1 MATINEMNQSLKNAQ
16 AKADAGDQEA
26 AAAVVRLR
34 KALGA
39 SANLGPAPTTM
50 EGLKRGALDVGQG
63 LKQMYLMATD
73 PNAAQA
79 YTADVNKEIADYE
92 ARRVAAGKPYTGYK
106 GTAQNTAS
114 FDFNRALGSTAV
126 TAPLM
131 FIPGGQSSI
140 IPRMLSGAGAGALA
154 GVSQFAPS
162 GTGLEKA
169 AQGLIGAGL
178 GAVIPEIPRTAVV
191 GATALGQLGRAGVR
205 DAASVLT
212 PTSKIT
218 QDLITGLQAAAP
230 EVDFSR
236 MTAQMQQN
244 LLQDARQQLS
254 VTGQLDPAA
263 LLRMRDYRTLGVEP
277 TMGQATRD
285 PRQYATERNTAGIA
299 GVGEDLLTR
308 FRQQPEQVRSAL
320 EKMIVGE
327 AETPIAAGR
336 SAIGAIGERKMK
348 TGMYA
353 ELGKPI
359 DDAFNAARGSTGADD
374 VLPFSSYEARIAET
388 VRDFSDKIPGP
399 VLQRLGDFAGAE
411 PKKAFSIREAAK
423 MRELLNARIQDG
435 DPSTALALGKI
446 KRELDTFMLDQADAV
461 GDAGSEA
468 IQKFRAGA
476 ELSAKRAREFEP
488 VSDVVSGKIAPE
500 DFFGKYVLRGKVDD
514 VVKLKGL
521 LTRTDVSE
529 EMAQKGAQAW
539 DDIRGATVRHLLDK
553 AAPMGEGFS
562 QANFNNALK
571 ALNKN
576 NMVDELFTPEEK
588 GMLFTISRVS
598 QNLFKE
604 PVSGGV
610 PLINRSGTG
619 AALFNLMQKGSVVP
633 GIGTLVQPSLD
644 ALKQQVQQAAAQRM
658 LAGSSASRALQSA
671 ADAAQRKTAG
681 DLTRFLPTSPFA
693 AAVGE
698 RERQNPTL
706 IEGLL
711 AR

>member
-1 MATINEMNQSLKNAQ
+1 MATIDEMNQALKNAQ
-16 AKADAGDQEA
+16 AKADAGDQAA

-39 SANLGPAPTTM
+39 SANVGPAPTTF

-126 TAPLM
+126 TLPLM
-131 FIPGGQSSI
+131 AIPGGQSSI
-140 IPRMLSGAGAGALA
+140 IPRIISGVTSGGLA

-191 GATALGQLGRAGVR
+191 GATALGQVGRAGVR
-205 DAASVLT
+205 DAQSILT

-230 EVDFSR
+230 DVDFSR

-320 EKMIVGE
+320 ESMIVGE
-327 AETPIAAGR
+327 ADTPIAAGR
-336 SAIGAIGERKMK
+336 SAIGAIGQREGA
-348 TGMYA
+348 TGMFG
-353 ELGKPI
+353 EFGGPI
-359 DDAFNAARGSTGADD
+359 DDAFDAARKSAGADAP
-374 VLPFSSYEARIAET
+374 LPFSKLEKDISET
-388 VRDFSDKIPGP
+388 VRDYRDLIPEP
-399 VLQRLGDFAGAE
+399 ILTRFNNFAGKK
-411 PKKAFSIREAAK
+411 PKEKFTIREAASLRQLIN
-423 MRELLNARIQDG
+423 MRIRSGTYQEKD
-435 DPSTALALGKI
+435 ALFALKND
-446 KRELDTFMLDQADAV
+446 LDKFMLGQADEA
-461 GDAGSEA
+461 GEAGSEA
-468 IQKFRAGA
+468 IQQFRTGA
-476 ELSAKRAREFEP
+476 ALSAKRAIEFKP
-488 VSDVVSGKIAPE
+488 VSDVVEGKLAPE

-562 QANFNNALK
+562 QANFNTALK

-610 PLINRSGTG
+610 PLINRSASAITM
-619 AALFNLMQKGSVVP
+619 ANLLQKASVVP

-644 ALKQQVQQAAAQRM
+644 ALKQQLQQSAAQKM

-671 ADAAQRKTAG
+671 ASAAQRKTAG